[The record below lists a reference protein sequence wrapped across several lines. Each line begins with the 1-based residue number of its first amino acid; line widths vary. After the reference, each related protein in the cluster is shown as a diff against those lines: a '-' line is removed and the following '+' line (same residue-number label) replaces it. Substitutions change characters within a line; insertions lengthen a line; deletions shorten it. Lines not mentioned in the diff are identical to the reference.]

1 MKLLLPL
8 RVQAYQLSNGLTV
21 WLNEDH
27 SQPKVFGAVV
37 VKAGAKDS
45 PDTGIAHY
53 FEHMMFKGT
62 DRIGTLDYAAEKR
75 FLDQISLKYDE
86 LAETED
92 PAKRKQLMQEIND
105 LDQQAAQYVIPNEFD
120 RLISRYGGT
129 KLNAETSYD
138 CTTYYNVFA
147 PQYMA
152 HWAELNSERLCN
164 PVFRLFQNEL
174 ETVYEEKNMYGD
186 YVTSQAMEKLAE
198 RYFYPH
204 PYAFPIIGSTKYLKN
219 PRLSEMRRFFE
230 TYYVA
235 SNMGVIL
242 SGDFQTAETLP
253 ILERTFSRIRLGE
266 LPASQ
271 PVSIPTFHGRER
283 LTIKVPLPFVKVMAM
298 GFRGVPANHED
309 QIALKVAVSLL
320 NNSNGTGL
328 LDKLTVEHK
337 VVGSMAMNESM
348 NEAGILSIV
357 AMPKFLLQSYSAAE
371 KLIWKQINRIK
382 EGDFSEADFQSL
394 KRELKREY
402 ASGLEDISSRAQMMM
417 RIFSQGKQW
426 EHYLKEAASIDALD
440 KQEVVRIAN
449 KYFTDD
455 YLFVTKETGRYPKD
469 NLPKP
474 ELKPIVSFNQNAS
487 SAYSRQLEQLP
498 VEAVKPRFIDF
509 QEDVEVMDLQPLVH
523 LYRTLNEIND
533 IFSLR
538 ISFGIGS
545 LENPLLPHLSLFLH
559 YLGTERQ
566 AFDLFRRQ
574 LQVLGSTMS
583 FQVTDTDFVLEVTG
597 FDRQLAD
604 TLPFIGEFLRSAKGE
619 QKKMRLVVEEAKVVE
634 KSFLKSSES
643 LSKALLERVQYGSE
657 SRYLQQ
663 CSISQLRKLTAEE
676 MIDCFQAVQEVEC
689 NIHYCGTLPMEQVA
703 ELVRKNLPLERVQKP
718 SRSSINRPLLTY
730 AEPQVF
736 VCDLSHVSQSVIYSY
751 TEGGVDPERRTAHLA
766 NVFTGYFGGD
776 MSSLMFEEIRE
787 FRSFAYR
794 VNARYQQPTVKH
806 RMAPGRFQTM
816 LSTQSD
822 KTVDA
827 LQVLDNLL
835 REMPQH
841 PKRVEVVKRH
851 IENRINNGYPTFRK
865 ISTLIARLRRE
876 GYTDDPN
883 RLLMEA
889 LPTIGMDELMSFY
902 QAHVQHRPTAYVIV
916 GNLKKIGEKQLQ
928 AFGKLVKLKK
938 GDLYK

>member
-92 PAKRKQLMQEIND
+92 PAKRKQLMQEINE

-337 VVGSMAMNESM
+337 VVGYMAMNESM

-357 AMPKFLLQSYSAAE
+357 AMPKFLLQSYSAA
-371 KLIWKQINRIK
+371 
-382 EGDFSEADFQSL
+382 
-394 KRELKREY
+394 
-402 ASGLEDISSRAQMMM
+402 
-417 RIFSQGKQW
+417 
-426 EHYLKEAASIDALD
+426 
-440 KQEVVRIAN
+440 
-449 KYFTDD
+449 
-455 YLFVTKETGRYPKD
+455 
-469 NLPKP
+469 
-474 ELKPIVSFNQNAS
+474 
-487 SAYSRQLEQLP
+487 
-498 VEAVKPRFIDF
+498 
-509 QEDVEVMDLQPLVH
+509 
-523 LYRTLNEIND
+523 
-533 IFSLR
+533 
-538 ISFGIGS
+538 
-545 LENPLLPHLSLFLH
+545 
-559 YLGTERQ
+559 
-566 AFDLFRRQ
+566 
-574 LQVLGSTMS
+574 
-583 FQVTDTDFVLEVTG
+583 
-597 FDRQLAD
+597 
-604 TLPFIGEFLRSAKGE
+604 
-619 QKKMRLVVEEAKVVE
+619 
-634 KSFLKSSES
+634 
-643 LSKALLERVQYGSE
+643 
-657 SRYLQQ
+657 
-663 CSISQLRKLTAEE
+663 
-676 MIDCFQAVQEVEC
+676 
-689 NIHYCGTLPMEQVA
+689 
-703 ELVRKNLPLERVQKP
+703 
-718 SRSSINRPLLTY
+718 
-730 AEPQVF
+730 
-736 VCDLSHVSQSVIYSY
+736 
-751 TEGGVDPERRTAHLA
+751 
-766 NVFTGYFGGD
+766 
-776 MSSLMFEEIRE
+776 
-787 FRSFAYR
+787 
-794 VNARYQQPTVKH
+794 
-806 RMAPGRFQTM
+806 
-816 LSTQSD
+816 
-822 KTVDA
+822 
-827 LQVLDNLL
+827 
-835 REMPQH
+835 
-841 PKRVEVVKRH
+841 
-851 IENRINNGYPTFRK
+851 
-865 ISTLIARLRRE
+865 
-876 GYTDDPN
+876 
-883 RLLMEA
+883 
-889 LPTIGMDELMSFY
+889 
-902 QAHVQHRPTAYVIV
+902 
-916 GNLKKIGEKQLQ
+916 
-928 AFGKLVKLKK
+928 
-938 GDLYK
+938 